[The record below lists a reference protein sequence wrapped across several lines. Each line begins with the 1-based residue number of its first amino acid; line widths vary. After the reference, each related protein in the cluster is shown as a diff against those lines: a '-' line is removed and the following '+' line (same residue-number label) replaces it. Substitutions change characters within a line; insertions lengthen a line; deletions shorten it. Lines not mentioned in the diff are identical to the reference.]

1 MDRRQFVSL
10 TGLTAAAS
18 YVADT
23 LVLGGTAAAGSDSEL
38 LAGFLALPGKKGVQ
52 IDIDA
57 PGNFRRVQHA
67 ADAPLFCGSCFKT
80 FVLAT
85 YLQQVEAD
93 RLSLSEQLAIDNAIR
108 STGGNV
114 FDHLTGTAPAR
125 TVLEAMIAH
134 SDNTATDV
142 AMRRVGADK
151 VRAFIDRAGLKGA
164 RIPDSTRRYFSY
176 VAGYDP
182 GVDMGW
188 QGVEA
193 LLADKIDKKPRDA
206 INAETTMAC
215 PAATFVDYYK
225 RALKGEFF
233 RKPATLVEFKR
244 IQAMADAIAV
254 VVPPDTPA
262 YMKGGSIDWIGFH
275 CMTIAGQMIVRG
287 TPVTLC
293 LNLNWRDS
301 DNADTGA
308 VIDAYKT
315 ASTDVLAR
323 VHASVLQGRT

>member
-1 MDRRQFVSL
+1 MDRRDFVKL
-10 TGLTAAAS
+10 TGLAAAAS
-18 YVADT
+18 CVTDSLA
-23 LVLGGTAAAGSDSEL
+23 LGQTDGTASDREL
-38 LAGFLALPGKKGVQ
+38 LAGFLGLPGKKGVQ

-57 PGNFRRVQHA
+57 PGGLRRVAHN
-67 ADAPLFCGSCFKT
+67 ADAALFCGSCFKT

-85 YLQQVEAD
+85 YLQEVEAD
-93 RLSLSEQLAIDNAIR
+93 RLSLSEQLRIDDASR
-108 STGGNV
+108 STGKV
-114 FDHLTGTAPAR
+114 FDHLTGTAPAGI
-125 TVLEAMIAH
+125 VLEAMIAH

-142 AMRRVGADK
+142 AMQRVGADK
-151 VRAFIDRAGLKGA
+151 VRAFIARAGLKDA

-193 LLADKIDKKPRDA
+193 MRAEKIDKKPRDA

-215 PAATFVDYYK
+215 PAATFVGYYK

-233 RKPATLVEFKR
+233 RKPETLVEFKR
-244 IQAMADAIAV
+244 VQAMADAIAA

-262 YMKGGSIDWIGFH
+262 YMKGGNIDWNGFH
-275 CMTIAGQMIVRG
+275 CMALAGQMIVRG

-301 DNADTGA
+301 DNADTAA
-308 VIDAYKT
+308 VINAYKT
-315 ASTDVLAR
+315 ASIDVLAR
-323 VHASVLQGRT
+323 VHDSVLQGKT